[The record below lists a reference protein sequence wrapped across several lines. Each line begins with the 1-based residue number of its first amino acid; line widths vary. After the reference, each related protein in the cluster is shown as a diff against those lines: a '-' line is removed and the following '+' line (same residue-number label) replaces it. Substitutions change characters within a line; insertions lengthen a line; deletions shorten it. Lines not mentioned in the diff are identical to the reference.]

1 MARVFVIGGTGFI
14 GSHAVRACVDAGHD
28 VWVGAGTMRPG
39 LLDGVRDRIQVVPG
53 DLLHWSELL
62 AGLRQCRPE
71 VVVNCAAFGAGGAGL
86 MLSAQRS
93 PARAVELN
101 VGGFT
106 NLLEML
112 RLLEIPRLVWTG
124 SSVVFG
130 PAALYGNAPVDEE
143 VISAPTT
150 VYGATKVLAEFLMR
164 HYRDEYGLEAVALR
178 LPLVYGPGR
187 WYVGQ
192 GGALHDLFAA
202 AARRQQVTLHAP
214 RSPMDLMYAAD
225 AGLAVAACVGAPALP
240 HDRYHVVSHRSTIA
254 DLARQLTRLDPALR
268 LTVEPVAGGP
278 DLPAM
283 STARIERDLDFRP
296 AYDEAAACA
305 DFLRWLRDHEGGTG

>member
-1 MARVFVIGGTGFI
+1 MARVFIIGGTGFI
-14 GSHAVRACVDAGHD
+14 GSHVVRACVEAGHD
-28 VWVGAGTMRPG
+28 VWVGAGTIRPG
-39 LLDGVRDRIQVVPG
+39 LLDDVQDRIHVVPG
-53 DLLHWSELL
+53 DLLRCTELL
-62 AGLRQCRPE
+62 EGLRESMPE

-130 PAALYGNAPVDEE
+130 PASLYGDEAVDEE
-143 VISAPTT
+143 VVSQPTT
-150 VYGATKVLAEFLMR
+150 VYGATKVLAEFLIR
-164 HYRDEYGLEAVALR
+164 HYWTEYGLEAVSLR

-192 GGALHDLFAA
+192 GGALHDLFTAA
-202 AARRQQVTLHAP
+202 AHRQPATIQAP
-214 RSPMDLMYAAD
+214 RAPMDLMYAPD
-225 AGLAVAACVGAPALP
+225 AGLAVAACVAAPALP
-240 HDRYHVVSHRSTIA
+240 HDRYHVLSHRSTIA
-254 DLARQLTRLDPALR
+254 DLATQLTAIDPSLQ
-268 LTVEPVAGGP
+268 LTIEPVDGGP

-283 STARIERDLDFRP
+283 STARIERDLGFRP
-296 AYDEAAACA
+296 RYDEATACA
-305 DFLRWLRDHEGGTG
+305 DFLRWLRDHEGETR